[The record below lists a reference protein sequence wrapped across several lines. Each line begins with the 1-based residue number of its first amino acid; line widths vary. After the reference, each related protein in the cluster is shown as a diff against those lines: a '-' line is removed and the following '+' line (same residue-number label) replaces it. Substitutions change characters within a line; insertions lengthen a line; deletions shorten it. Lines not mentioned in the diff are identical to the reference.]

1 MATPRIELVCDRCG
15 ERLSRGMLSCPRC
28 GRETGEVRESEE
40 ITALVRLTYARGF
53 DEGYESAVQENEEV
67 V

>member
-1 MATPRIELVCDRCG
+1 MATLRIELVCDRCE
-15 ERLSRGMLSCPRC
+15 ERLSRGMLTCPNC
-28 GRETGEVRESEE
+28 GAETGEVRESEE

-53 DEGYESAVQENEEV
+53 DEGYESAEQEMEV